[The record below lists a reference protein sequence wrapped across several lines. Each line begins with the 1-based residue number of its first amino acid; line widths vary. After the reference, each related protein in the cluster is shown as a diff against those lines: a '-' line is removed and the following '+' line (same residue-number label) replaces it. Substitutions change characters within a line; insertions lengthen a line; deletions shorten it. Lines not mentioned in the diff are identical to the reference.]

1 MHRLVLIRHGESEWN
16 KANLFTGWTDVD
28 LSEKGMQEAAEA
40 GIAMKEAG
48 FCFEYAYTSFL
59 KRAIKTLNIALEKM
73 DQLWIPV
80 EKSWRLNEKHYGAL
94 QGFNKAEM
102 TEKYG
107 PEKIKMWR
115 RSFDIRPESLSDDD
129 ERNPGLDPRYR
140 NIDDPMARPHTEA
153 LCDTIARIVPYW
165 ENVIRPRVAESTGDI
180 IIAAHGNSLRGII
193 KVLKNI
199 SNEDIINLNL
209 PTGIPYVFEFDDNM
223 NLQKDYFL
231 ADEETVKKL
240 MDAVANQGNKK

>member
-1 MHRLVLIRHGESEWN
+1 MTWMNNDILI
-16 KANLFTGWTDVD
+16 
-28 LSEKGMQEAAEA
+28 
-40 GIAMKEAG
+40 
-48 FCFEYAYTSFL
+48 FE
-59 KRAIKTLNIALEKM
+59 
-73 DQLWIPV
+73 
-80 EKSWRLNEKHYGAL
+80 NEEFG
-94 QGFNKAEM
+94 
-102 TEKYG
+102 
-107 PEKIKMWR
+107 
-115 RSFDIRPESLSDDD
+115 DIRTFEANNEPWFLAADICKAL
-129 ERNPGLDPRYR
+129 GLLDPRYR

-165 ENVIRPRVAESTGDI
+165 ENVIRPRVAKSEGDI

-199 SNEDIINLNL
+199 SNDDIINLNL

>member
-1 MHRLVLIRHGESEWN
+1 M
-16 KANLFTGWTDVD
+16 
-28 LSEKGMQEAAEA
+28 
-40 GIAMKEAG
+40 
-48 FCFEYAYTSFL
+48 
-59 KRAIKTLNIALEKM
+59 
-73 DQLWIPV
+73 
-80 EKSWRLNEKHYGAL
+80 
-94 QGFNKAEM
+94 
-102 TEKYG
+102 
-107 PEKIKMWR
+107 
-115 RSFDIRPESLSDDD
+115 
-129 ERNPGLDPRYR
+129 
-140 NIDDPMARPHTEA
+140 
-153 LCDTIARIVPYW
+153 CDTIARIVPYW
-165 ENVIRPRVAESTGDI
+165 ENVIRPRVAQSEGDI